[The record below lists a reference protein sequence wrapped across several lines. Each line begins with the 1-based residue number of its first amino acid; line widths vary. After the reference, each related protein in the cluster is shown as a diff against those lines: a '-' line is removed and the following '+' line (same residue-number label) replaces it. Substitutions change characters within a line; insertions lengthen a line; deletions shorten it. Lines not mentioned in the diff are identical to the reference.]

1 MINIL
6 IYITIGYLIGLV
18 HVLFIF
24 LRFFGFRFTKT
35 HMKCL
40 IELLNEEGEK

>member
-18 HVLFIF
+18 HVLLIF
-24 LRFFGFRFTKT
+24 LHTFGFRFTKT

-40 IELLNEEGEK
+40 IEILNNKE